1 MIELRHKSTNELV
14 GTIDDVELEFLVE
27 TLEEESH
34 SDRDYYVDA
43 ATIDMLDGDGAP
55 ASLTALLRRILG
67 SQEGVELRW
76 VRV

>member
-1 MIELRHKSTNELV
+1 MIELRDKATNELL
-14 GTIDDVELEFLVE
+14 GTIDDTELEFLVD
-27 TLEEESH
+27 TLEEESR

-43 ATIDMLDGDGAP
+43 ATIDMLDDDGAP

>member
-1 MIELRHKSTNELV
+1 MIELRDKSTNELL

-43 ATIDMLDGDGAP
+43 ATIDMLDDDGAP